1 MNRIISVLAV
11 FGATVLS
18 LNVNAQS
25 ADQILG
31 KADSVLNAA
40 NDAKVTSTMTIT
52 DKGGAK
58 RERTLELY
66 QKGNDKRLVRFLT
79 PADQKGIAFLS
90 LPGDNQFLYLPAFGK
105 VRRIASHVKNTK
117 FAGTDYSYEDLEA
130 KRYTAQW
137 DASLKSKNASEYV
150 LTLKPKKG
158 TKSDYGQLEITIKAD
173 SYYPV
178 RVEFFSKKGVAVKRL
193 TVKEIGKYNG
203 VLMPKD
209 SEMADLQSGS
219 TTRTVLQ
226 GVEVNKGLKDEV
238 FTERNLAR

>member
-117 FAGTDYSYEDLEA
+117 
-130 KRYTAQW
+130 RYTEQW
-137 DASLKSKNASEYV
+137 DATLKSKNASEYV

>member
-1 MNRIISVLAV
+1 MNRIISVLAG
-11 FGATVLS
+11 FGVTVLS

-130 KRYTAQW
+130 
-137 DASLKSKNASEYV
+137 SLKSKNASEYV